1 MVNSTIISKVFIG
14 ENEIKSILDKL
25 KLNYEYGHNN
35 ESFWVYDNKET
46 ALIIEINKVDEFGY
60 SKCDK
65 ENIEELLY
73 SKHKLPIE
81 SPHCFSIEHS
91 NTKIFNLFLNEISI
105 FAPDSYV
112 IHEIKDKYIKL

>member
-46 ALIIEINKVDEFGY
+46 ALIIEINKVDEF
-60 SKCDK
+60 
-65 ENIEELLY
+65 
-73 SKHKLPIE
+73 
-81 SPHCFSIEHS
+81 
-91 NTKIFNLFLNEISI
+91 EISI